1 MGKQAVI
8 MEAMTELVHQ
18 YGYAKVTMDDIA
30 KASGLSRPAL
40 YQFFRNKQEIYRAIA
55 SSMLE
60 ACLRQMDDVFAED
73 EPPSPDRLFR
83 ALKVGLLDHMAEME
97 STTHGAELMDL
108 KNELSAD
115 IIAEFAEGLVE
126 RMVSEFARVG
136 EGLPLPPQAMAAN
149 LHFWLEGMK
158 TQVKDP
164 AEREALLRSFLTM
177 QFASIADES
186 SSRDLTLHR
195 AIE

>member
-1 MGKQAVI
+1 
-8 MEAMTELVHQ
+8 MEAMTALVHQ

-60 ACLRQMDDVFAED
+60 ACLKQMDDVFAVV
-73 EPPSPDRLFR
+73 EPPSADRIFR
-83 ALKVGLLDHMAEME
+83 AIKVGLLDHMAEME

-115 IIAEFAEGLVE
+115 IISEFGQGLTSRVE
-126 RMVSEFARVG
+126 AEFARVR
-136 EGLPLPPQAMAAN
+136 ETLPLPPQAMATN

-164 AEREALLRSFLTM
+164 AEREALLRSFLAM
-177 QFASIADES
+177 QFAALE
-186 SSRDLTLHR
+186 R
-195 AIE
+195 AS